1 MILTKRAALVRNIVV
16 AVTNG
21 TITLVILLIAPLG
34 LAAVIANTVMVAF
47 ATFFV
52 AQTADRVIL
61 FLQRDR
67 LNASIEPSPDDRIQR
82 RP

>member
-1 MILTKRAALVRNIVV
+1 VRNIVV

>member
-52 AQTADRVIL
+52 AQTTDRVIL